1 MRAKSMS
8 RAVVA
13 LLFAIAA
20 FSAQATFH
28 LVKVVEVF
36 PGTAASPSAQ
46 YVVIQMYAS
55 GQEFVG
61 GHAITVF
68 NGAGTQVGTFTFA
81 GNVGNGANQAK
92 ILIATPQAQAFFG
105 VTPDLTMTA
114 ALISAG
120 GKVCWAGTLDC
131 VAWGAYTGGTAGV
144 GTPFNASGGGLLSGR
159 AAIRRL
165 DIAGSASVLDAGDD
179 TDNCANDFV
188 SGLPAPRNNAGVLG
202 TVPAATCGNGVL
214 EGLEQ
219 CDDHNLVNGDG
230 CSSTCT
236 VTAVVVKHVIGDY
249 NGDGKSDVF
258 WRNAS
263 TGANTIWRSG
273 SNATT
278 QAVKGVTSLSWEV
291 VGRGDFNGDG
301 KADVFWRNRSTGANT
316 IWKSANADTPQAV
329 TGVTNLDWK
338 VVGIG
343 DFDGDGKSDVFWRNL
358 GTGADTIWKS
368 GNSATRLATAGVT
381 SQSWHVVGVGDFN
394 GDGKSDVFWRNT
406 STGANTIWK
415 SGNNATQQPVAGVT
429 NQSWKMVATGDFNG
443 DGKSD
448 VFWRNTSTGANTI
461 WKSASNATQQA
472 TTALASASWEVVS
485 TGDYSG
491 DGKSDVFWR
500 NTGSGANMIWKSG
513 NSATPQAVSGI
524 TNLAWH
530 VVPYEGQALVAPS
543 AMLTIADVALAEG
556 NSGATPA
563 TFTVKLSPPSAF
575 PVTYNIATAAGT
587 ATSGTDYVASSLSA
601 QTIAAGATS
610 RSFVVSINGDVGA
623 EPNETFAV
631 NLSSVT
637 GATVGDGHA
646 QGTIMNDDSPL
657 LSIGNLSVTEGNSG
671 TLLASFT
678 VQLSQPASSAV
689 SYDIATA
696 DGTAVAGSDYAAR
709 SLAGETIAA
718 GSTSRPFAVTVYG
731 DTAYEGNETFNVNVS
746 NVIAATVADGH
757 ASGTIVNDD
766 TPYGY

>member
-1 MRAKSMS
+1 M
-8 RAVVA
+8 AVA
-13 LLFAIAA
+13 IAGLLFAVAA
-20 FSAQATFH
+20 FSAQASFH
-28 LVKVVEVF
+28 LMKVVEVF

-46 YVVIQMYAS
+46 YVVIQMYAT
-55 GQEFVG
+55 GENFVG

-68 NGAGTQVGTFTFA
+68 NGSGTLVGTFTFA
-81 GNVGNGANQAK
+81 GNVANGNNQAK

-105 VTPDLTMTA
+105 VTPDLAMTA
-114 ALISAG
+114 ALISGG

-131 VAWGAYTGGTAGV
+131 AAWGAYTGGTAGV
-144 GTPFNASGGGLLSGR
+144 GTPFNASGGGLLSGK

-165 DIAGSASVLDAGDD
+165 DIAGSATVLDAGDD

-202 TVPAATCGNGVL
+202 TVPSATCGNGVL

-236 VTAVVVKHVIGDY
+236 ITAAVVKHVIGDY

-258 WRNAS
+258 WRNTS

-278 QAVKGVTSLSWEV
+278 QAVKGVTILSWEL

-329 TGVTNLDWK
+329 TGITNLSWK

-343 DFDGDGKSDVFWRNL
+343 DFDGDGKSDVFWRNFS
-358 GTGADTIWKS
+358 TGADTIWKS
-368 GNSATRLATAGVT
+368 GNSATQMVTAGVT
-381 SQSWHVVGVGDFN
+381 SQSWYVVGVGDFN

-415 SGNNATQQPVAGVT
+415 SGSNATQQAVAGVT
-429 NQSWKMVATGDFNG
+429 NQGWKVVAIGDFNG

-472 TTALASASWEVVS
+472 TTTLASPSWQVVT
-485 TGDYSG
+485 TGDYGG

-500 NTGSGANMIWKSG
+500 NASTGANTIWKSG

-530 VVPYEGQALVAPS
+530 VVPYEGQALVTPS
-543 AMLTIADVALAEG
+543 AMLTIADVAIAEG
-556 NSGATPA
+556 NSGTTPA
-563 TFTVKLSPPSAF
+563 TFTVKLSKPSGS
-575 PVTYNIATAAGT
+575 PVTYTIATANGT
-587 ATSGTDYVASSLSA
+587 ATAGSDYVASSLGT

-610 RSFVVSINGDVGA
+610 KTFVVSINGD
-623 EPNETFAV
+623 
-631 NLSSVT
+631 
-637 GATVGDGHA
+637 
-646 QGTIMNDDSPL
+646 
-657 LSIGNLSVTEGNSG
+657 
-671 TLLASFT
+671 
-678 VQLSQPASSAV
+678 
-689 SYDIATA
+689 ATA
-696 DGTAVAGSDYAAR
+696 EAS
-709 SLAGETIAA
+709 
-718 GSTSRPFAVTVYG
+718 
-731 DTAYEGNETFNVNVS
+731 ETFNVNVS
-746 NVIAATVADGH
+746 NVTGAEIGDGQ
-757 ASGTIVNDD
+757 ARGTIVNDD
-766 TPYGY
+766 SPPQLSIANVSVTEGNSGTRLATFTVQLSRAASSPVSYNIATANGTATAGSDYEARSLVAETIPTGSSSRTFAVTINGDMTYESNETFTVNVTNVAGATVSDGQALGTIIDDDDPYGY